1 MFSNSKSGVTQPK
14 IPTPATFCFSILI
27 HSHLGGVSSPSRAR
41 TPPQP
46 QKSKSAVADG
56 KALSLARTQL
66 GHKVSLLIVYAERI
80 IIISHHTKFELAN
93 LKR

>member
-1 MFSNSKSGVTQPK
+1 MKLDFWIKLV
-14 IPTPATFCFSILI
+14 FFFSIQI
-27 HSHLGGVSSPSRAR
+27 QICNKGDPKQGK
-41 TPPQP
+41 
-46 QKSKSAVADG
+46 KSKSAVADG